1 MYQVSELVSD
11 ESITNIAI
19 WLQNYNQLNQLK

>member
-11 ESITNIAI
+11 ESITNVAI
-19 WLQNYNQLNQLK
+19 WLQNNAVESTE